1 MKCFHHRDSDAIGTC
16 KACSKGLCSICAS
29 DVGNGLACRDQCED
43 QVRSVNLLVE
53 RNIRISA
60 VSERLVGGQP
70 RGLFLAGTFALLAGL
85 LFAVM
90 DLNLEGVPRI
100 GVTGMGV
107 LAILGGVW
115 QFGAGWRLRAASEQ
129 TRRH

>member
-1 MKCFHHRDSDAIGTC
+1 
-16 KACSKGLCSICAS
+16 
-29 DVGNGLACRDQCED
+29 
-43 QVRSVNLLVE
+43 LLVE